1 MKLYVAVRE
10 YAHEGFEILGI
21 YDKQDNAMAR
31 VELDKESGSS
41 RLIDHDVMYY
51 ELNKDEE
58 A

>member
-10 YAHEGFEILGI
+10 FDYEGFQILGI

-31 VELDKESGSS
+31 VELDIEAKRGGDS
-41 RLIDHDVMYY
+41 HDVMFY